1 MIQLKKELKIK
12 NKGLKNLENCHL
24 SIQFSLDGFSFCVL
38 NKMTQR
44 FEALCEYRFNEV
56 NNNPQKLL
64 TNIKSVYQKQDLL
77 EKTFSSVNVIHVN
90 DLACLVPK
98 VLFDE
103 NFTSEYVSYNNKVFK
118 HDYVVSD
125 EIKNHDIISVFIPFV
140 NVNNF
145 LIDQYGGFEYKH
157 HATVLVEKLLGI
169 YKFSLVPHVFVHLR
183 ENHFEMIVIADKKL
197 QLYNTFK
204 HTSKEDFIYYILFT
218 VEQLKLNPEK
228 FELVLFGSITKEDEY
243 FSIAYKYIR
252 NVSLL
257 ENRSKYE
264 FDPMFTEEDKRNYF
278 SLLNQY

>member
-1 MIQLKKELKIK
+1 MIQLKKELKRK
-12 NKGLKNLENCHL
+12 NNDLTRLENSHL
-24 SIQFSLDGFSFCVL
+24 SIQFSLDGFSFCIL
-38 NKMTQR
+38 NKSNQT
-44 FEALCEYRFNEV
+44 FEALYEYVFVEV

-64 TNIKSVYQKQDLL
+64 ANITSLYETQDLL
-77 EKTFSSVNVIHVN
+77 KKNYGSVNVIHVN
-90 DLACLVPK
+90 DLASLVPK
-98 VLFDE
+98 VLFE
-103 NFTSEYVSYNNKVFK
+103 EEFVNEYVSYNNKVFR

-125 EIKNHDIISVFIPFV
+125 EIKNHDMVSVFIPFV

-157 HATVLVEKLLGI
+157 HATVLVESLLGI
-169 YKFSLVPHVFVHLR
+169 YKYSLVPHVFVHLA
-183 ENHFEMIVIADKKL
+183 ENHFEIVVIADKKL

-204 HTSKEDFIYYILFT
+204 HTAKEDFIYYILFT

-228 FELVLFGSITKEDEY
+228 FELVLFGAIAKDDEY
-243 FSIAYKYIR
+243 YTIAYKYIR

-264 FDPMFTEEDKRNYF
+264 FDSVFTEEDKRNYF